1 MSDLGR
7 IAKPNL
13 EYKTYHNT
21 GDKVI
26 KTSQNNLDLPD
37 NQPGGKVSTYID
49 KMAWAEK
56 SVLELQIVE
65 DISESLLIFS
75 VVDLDTENEV
85 SEGLEVVSDLS
96 QKYRHV
102 HVELR
107 TLMGEEAYAEKYGDY
122 AKRCETLREY
132 VKSARLKLKNITKNE
147 QDKRI
152 QAELDEKKLADE
164 RILGLQLAEEA
175 KTKMSLQIQ
184 EQVFGEKIQRGIAN
198 FELNDIAGIEKSC
211 DKFEKILDEY
221 YTLFSNVKIV
231 FGEKFED
238 ECTWKGNF
246 LDNIQKLEEQI
257 KLGKTT
263 ITKMNEEAQKI
274 DLDNRSEHEKQTH
287 ADLDRKSVV

>member
-1 MSDLGR
+1 MSDLSR

-75 VVDLDTENEV
+75 VVDLDTEKEV

-132 VKSARLKLKNITKNE
+132 VKSARLKLKNIPLK
-147 QDKRI
+147 
-152 QAELDEKKLADE
+152 
-164 RILGLQLAEEA
+164 
-175 KTKMSLQIQ
+175 
-184 EQVFGEKIQRGIAN
+184 
-198 FELNDIAGIEKSC
+198 
-211 DKFEKILDEY
+211 
-221 YTLFSNVKIV
+221 
-231 FGEKFED
+231 
-238 ECTWKGNF
+238 
-246 LDNIQKLEEQI
+246 
-257 KLGKTT
+257 
-263 ITKMNEEAQKI
+263 
-274 DLDNRSEHEKQTH
+274 
-287 ADLDRKSVV
+287 